1 MISIVIDQTS
11 VKNDLT
17 LCVCQISQLKVQF
30 FEFITYNI
38 SFDHIRFLF
47 YCFSHIRN
55 KDVISVLE
63 GKCFMIFF
71 CQEWKHSPVD
81 QV

>member
-17 LCVCQISQLKVQF
+17 LCGCQISQLKVQF

-38 SFDHIRFLF
+38 R
-47 YCFSHIRN
+47 
-55 KDVISVLE
+55 DVY
-63 GKCFMIFF
+63 KR
-71 CQEWKHSPVD
+71 

>member
-17 LCVCQISQLKVQF
+17 LCVCKISQLKVQF

-71 CQEWKHSPVD
+71 CQEWGAFPS
-81 QV
+81 